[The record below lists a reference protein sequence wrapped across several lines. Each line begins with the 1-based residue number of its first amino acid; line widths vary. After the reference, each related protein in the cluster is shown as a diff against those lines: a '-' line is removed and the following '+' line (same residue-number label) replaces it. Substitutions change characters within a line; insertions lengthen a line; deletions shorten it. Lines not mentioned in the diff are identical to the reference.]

1 MKVSSWKS
9 AVVSTG
15 DTSSAEVDLGDYY
28 RKLQVLIPTL
38 TATTVTVHV
47 SNVSDGTWYPVHVF
61 DRTNN
66 ADTSLSFAH
75 ITSSGNGGI
84 AVVFDIGGV
93 THIKVV
99 IGVAEASDTTFLV
112 RGID

>member
-15 DTSSAEVDLGDYY
+15 DTASAEVDLGDYY

-47 SNVSDGTWYPVHVF
+47 SNESGGTFYPVHAF
-61 DRTNN
+61 D
-66 ADTSLSFAH
+66 ADATGSFAH
-75 ITSSGNGGI
+75 TISSGNGGI

-99 IGVAEASDTTFLV
+99 LGVAEASDTTFRV
-112 RGID
+112 RAID